1 MKLSHLFAFIGG
13 AAAGV
18 LAGILLAPDS
28 GSNTRAK
35 IINMLK
41 EKGVIMS
48 KEELEAFVAK
58 VKGKLKLGFSG
69 DDLEQA
75 VEDAID
81 EERL

>member
-35 IINMLK
+35 IITMLK

-48 KEELEAFVAK
+48 KEELEAFIAK
-58 VKGKLKLGFSG
+58 VKSKLKLGFSAE
-69 DDLEQA
+69 DLEQA
-75 VEDAID
+75 VEDSID

>member
-35 IINMLK
+35 IITMLK

-58 VKGKLKLGFSG
+58 VKGKLKLGFSS

-81 EERL
+81 EERI

>member
-28 GSNTRAK
+28 GSNTRSK
-35 IINMLK
+35 IVTMLK
-41 EKGVIMS
+41 EKGIIMS

-58 VKGKLKLGFSG
+58 VKGKLKLGFSS
-69 DDLEQA
+69 DELEQA
-75 VEDAID
+75 VEDTID
-81 EERL
+81 EERI

>member
-35 IINMLK
+35 IVNMLK

-58 VKGKLKLGFSG
+58 VKGKLKLGFSS

-81 EERL
+81 EERI

>member
-35 IINMLK
+35 IVNKLK

-58 VKGKLKLGFSG
+58 VKGKLKLGFSS

-81 EERL
+81 EERI

>member
-35 IINMLK
+35 IITMLK

-48 KEELEAFVAK
+48 KEELEAFIAK
-58 VKGKLKLGFSG
+58 VKGKLKLGFSAE
-69 DDLEQA
+69 DLEQA
-75 VEDAID
+75 VEDSID